1 MNEHTVTKGQSLW
14 EIAQFHFGDPLR
26 WPEIAESNGLPDGN
40 LIYVGQKLVLPSV
53 GHVSHAPNRILSNY
67 SETAGMCYAESSK
80 TRLGSGRGDQVFT
93 RDLGLWRRVQ
103 GQRAELR
110 TDLEDQNPGH
120 TLKRTALEVNRPI
133 CGISLDKSGN
143 LFKPIVF
150 ANGGTII
157 TLELTGSA
165 TLSTEG
171 LANCEVTKDGIS
183 ASVEYVVQRGLRQ
196 LIPGYQVSFDVNHE
210 DISAATVSLKV
221 VFKNRAGATSEFIC
235 LLKPYLPLL
244 IFEAAP
250 APMVFEVGG
259 TQLAGNI
266 GLKVTVTKRPPL
278 PHAIQDNVT
287 EQVKNPTQVT
297 WLEIGVGIG
306 GTVVVVAIAVKT
318 APLWIPAAGFKAAVT
333 ATAKAAS
340 TAFAYG
346 KAQTVSF
353 ATALVLFASADE
365 VERERHVEVKPD
377 R

>member
-14 EIAQFHFGDPLR
+14 EIARLHFGDPLR
-26 WPEIAESNGLPDGN
+26 WPEIAKLNGLPDGN
-40 LIYVGQKLVLPSV
+40 LIYVGQKLALPSV
-53 GHVSHAPNRILSNY
+53 GRVSHAPNRILSNY

-80 TRLGSGRGDQVFT
+80 RRLGGGRGDQVFT
-93 RDLGLWRRVQ
+93 RDHGLWRRVQ
-103 GQRAELR
+103 GQFTDLR
-110 TDLEDQNPGH
+110 TVLEDQNSDH
-120 TLKRTALEVNRPI
+120 TLKRTALEVAQPI
-133 CGISLDKSGN
+133 CGISLDKSSN

-150 ANGGTII
+150 ANGGTTI

-171 LANCEVTKDGIS
+171 LANCEFNQDGIS
-183 ASVEYVVQRGLRQ
+183 ATIESFVQLGFQELV
-196 LIPGYQVSFDVNHE
+196 PGYQVSFDVNHE
-210 DISAATVSLKV
+210 DITAATLSLTV
-221 VFKNRAGATSEFIC
+221 VFKNKAGATSEFKC
-235 LLKPYLPLL
+235 SLKPYLPLL
-244 IFEAAP
+244 IFEASP
-250 APMVFEVGG
+250 APMVFEVGNNR
-259 TQLAGNI
+259 LEGNI

-287 EQVKNPTQVT
+287 EQVKNPTTVP
-297 WLEIGVGIG
+297 WLEIGLGI

-318 APLWIPAAGFKAAVT
+318 APIWIPASGLTAAVT